1 MSILDDASR
10 ASGDLTLPD
19 GTKAV
24 TLEGTN
30 GRWELVFETT
40 SGEVRI
46 NVPNLV
52 RGLKLRERVQ
62 ASIERSK

>member
-1 MSILDDASR
+1 MTILDDASK

-24 TLEGTN
+24 TLEGKN
-30 GRWELVFETT
+30 GKWELVFDTT

-46 NVPNLV
+46 GVPNLV
-52 RGLKLRERVQ
+52 RGLKLRERAE
-62 ASIERSK
+62 ASIQRSK